1 MQLVGKNI
9 FLRPL
14 KAEDANGNYPNWLN
28 DKEVC
33 RYNSHGDTLYTKE
46 MALSYIQ
53 SVQNNPTCKVFAIC
67 LKENNLHLGN
77 ISLQSISKKNQNAEF
92 AILMGE
98 KSFWGRG
105 FSKEAA
111 ELLLAYGF
119 NELKLHRIY
128 CGTSEANVA
137 MQRLALSLGMELE
150 GRRKEAMYKNG
161 EFLDVL
167 EYGIINSDIYK
178 FGAKSSNTMVEKQ
191 EVV

>member
-1 MQLVGKNI
+1 MKDLFLAGKHI
-9 FLRPL
+9 YLQPL
-14 KAEDANGNYPNWLN
+14 QESDASGNYPNWLN
-28 DKEVC
+28 DEEVC
-33 RYNSHGDTLYTKE
+33 RHNSHGDILYTKE

-53 SVQNNPTCKVFAIC
+53 SVQKNHTYKVFAIC
-67 LKENNLHLGN
+67 ETSSDKHIGN
-77 ISLQSISKKNQNAEF
+77 IALQGISTKNQSAEF

-128 CGTSEANVA
+128 CGTSEANIA

-161 EFLDVL
+161 EFLDIL
-167 EYGIINSDIYK
+167 EYGIITISTKNS
-178 FGAKSSNTMVEKQ
+178 
-191 EVV
+191 